1 MIEEHMLNEARVHEA
16 AEFAA
21 RVHRGQ
27 MYGAQPYARHLS
39 DVTVIL
45 RFRMDRPVNTT
56 LLSAGWLHDVLE
68 DTDTTRAE
76 LENRFGADVANIV
89 WACTGEGQTRRERN
103 RGIYARLQ
111 TYPAAACVKLADRL
125 ANVESCWRASDT
137 RLFMYYKEHTEFR
150 QALLAADVKIASFTA
165 LAALDSMLGWRA

>member
-21 RVHRGQ
+21 RAHRGQ

-68 DTDTTRAE
+68 DTDTTRAD
-76 LENRFGADVANIV
+76 LAWQTSCGRAPVKARRGGTGIVAS
-89 WACTGEGQTRRERN
+89 TRGCRRTP
-103 RGIYARLQ
+103 RL
-111 TYPAAACVKLADRL
+111 
-125 ANVESCWRASDT
+125 RA
-137 RLFMYYKEHTEFR
+137 
-150 QALLAADVKIASFTA
+150 
-165 LAALDSMLGWRA
+165 